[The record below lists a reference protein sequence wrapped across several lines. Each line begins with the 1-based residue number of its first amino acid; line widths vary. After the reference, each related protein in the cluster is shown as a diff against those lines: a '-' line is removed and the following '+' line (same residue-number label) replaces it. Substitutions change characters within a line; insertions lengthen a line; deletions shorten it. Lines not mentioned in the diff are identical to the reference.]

1 LLNKLTNA
9 ESKVADYDFTTTN
22 VIPGMLDYK
31 GAKIQIFDV
40 PGIIGGAAK
49 GRGRGKEVLSI
60 ARNADL
66 IMVMVD
72 VKTLREIPE
81 ILRELHEVGVRLK
94 EEKPR
99 VTIIKKPSGGI
110 KVNSTTSLSLAYD
123 TIKSLAAEFRLVN
136 AEIIIKENI
145 SLERLIDVV
154 SGSRAYLPYL
164 VIVNKTDL
172 EIPKNLAPYLSSGIE
187 PILISAQNDSE
198 LTEIKEKIWQLLS
211 FIRVYLK
218 KEEKI
223 DFQSP
228 LIVKKGQNL
237 KQILEKLNICNKE
250 SFGSAKIF
258 GSRAKFPGQEVSL
271 DFIPTDETVV
281 QFV

>member
-1 LLNKLTNA
+1 MNKPTV
-9 ESKVADYDFTTTN
+9 E
-22 VIPGMLDYK
+22 K
-31 GAKIQIFDV
+31 GVSNI
-40 PGIIGGAAK
+40 
-49 GRGRGKEVLSI
+49 
-60 ARNADL
+60 
-66 IMVMVD
+66 
-72 VKTLREIPE
+72 
-81 ILRELHEVGVRLK
+81 VGVFTDPIIVFPGGWGHTLPEWLK
-94 EEKPR
+94 
-99 VTIIKKPSGGI
+99 
-110 KVNSTTSLSLAYD
+110 
-123 TIKSLAAEFRLVN
+123 N
-136 AEIIIKENI
+136 AIT
-145 SLERLIDVV
+145 LERLIDTFI
-154 SGSRAYLPYL
+154 GSRVYLPYL

-250 SFGSAKIF
+250 SFKSAKIF
-258 GSRAKFPGQEVSL
+258 GPTAKFPGQEVSL